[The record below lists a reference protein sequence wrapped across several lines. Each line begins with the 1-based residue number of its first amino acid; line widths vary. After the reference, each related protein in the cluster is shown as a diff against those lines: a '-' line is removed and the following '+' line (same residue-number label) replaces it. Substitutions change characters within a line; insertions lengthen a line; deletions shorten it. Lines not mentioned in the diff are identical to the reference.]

1 MPKDTLSGWESRMT
15 QAIAEADR
23 NTTKPLLTP
32 AQFENMMS
40 LLVGAGI
47 SALLVYGWL
56 HRADRWINP
65 ENGVG
70 YGLGIFGGSMMLLLL
85 VYPFR
90 KRIRMLAGIGSVSF
104 WFRFHMFLGLIGP
117 VAILYHARFS
127 WGALNSAVAMG
138 AMLIVSGSGLV
149 GRYFYS
155 RIHRGYSG
163 RKLEVRALL
172 KDMHDHLDRLA
183 GLGNDGILIRAR
195 LEPFEQRTV
204 VAGAGFW
211 TSAWSVVSLGLSTRL
226 AMRQLRSDLAGLPTA
241 AKSQD
246 GSVHYDRKRLAAL
259 SAEYLDAVRHAAE
272 FAFYDR
278 MFRLWHLFHLPLFFI
293 LVVTA
298 IIHIIAVHMY

>member
-1 MPKDTLSGWESRMT
+1 MPTDNLSEWENWMT
-15 QAIAEADR
+15 QAIAETDLK
-23 NTTKPLLTP
+23 TDKPFLTP
-32 AQFENMMS
+32 AQLENALS
-40 LLVGAGI
+40 LLVGLSI
-47 SALLVYGWL
+47 SALLAYGWL

-65 ENGVG
+65 ESGIG

-90 KRIRMLAGIGSVSF
+90 KRIRVLAGIGSVGF

-138 AMLIVSGSGLV
+138 AMLIVSGSGLI

-172 KDMHDHLDRLA
+172 KEMHGLLDSLA
-183 GLGNDGILIRAR
+183 GLGNDGILIRTR

-211 TSAWSVVSLGLSTRL
+211 TSAWSVVSLGLGTRL
-226 AMRQLRSDLAGLPTA
+226 AMRQLRADLAGTA
-241 AKSQD
+241 PAAITGD
-246 GSVHYDRKRLAAL
+246 VRAHHDRKRLVALAAD
-259 SAEYLDAVRHAAE
+259 YLDAVRHAAE